1 MVTRIAVP
9 FGKDAVST
17 PVAARAVYV
26 PDYDSGE
33 NDYVWHCHILEH
45 EENEMMQYYRIAD

>member
-9 FGKDAVST
+9 FGRARSPHRSPPARST
-17 PVAARAVYV
+17 CRTTH
-26 PDYDSGE
+26 GE